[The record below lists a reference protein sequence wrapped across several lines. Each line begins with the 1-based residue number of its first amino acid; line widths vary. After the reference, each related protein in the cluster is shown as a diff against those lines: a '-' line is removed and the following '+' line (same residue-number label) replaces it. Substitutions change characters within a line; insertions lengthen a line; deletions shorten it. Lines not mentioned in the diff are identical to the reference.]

1 MKSPDTQQLPHLI
14 RLLEDESI
22 RDQILKQLQ
31 EFGPGLELAL
41 KRQGIPLTS
50 RDALLI
56 RPLLDDEYREWIPD
70 AWTAWINPGEESAQL
85 EEALSLIA
93 QFQYGRMYPETVG
106 RKLDAL
112 ADEFDARYTQ
122 RDPMDLAE
130 FLFQGYAL
138 RGIEQ
143 EHYYS
148 PLNSNLLHVIDAKAG
163 IPISL
168 ACIYILVGNRLGLTI
183 SGCNFPGH
191 FLAVASTQR
200 KNIIVD
206 CFNGGMCIDREALA
220 AIEAGV
226 TEEDILRLRCTT
238 PDIIARVLRNLIN
251 AYQREGSEKDARI
264 MNDLLTQVEESLL

>member
-1 MKSPDTQQLPHLI
+1 MKKSDTQQLPHLVK
-14 RLLEDESI
+14 LLEDTSI
-22 RDQILKQLQ
+22 RNEILGQLLM
-31 EFGPGLELAL
+31 FGPDLEREL
-41 KRQGIPLTS
+41 KRQRIRLTK

-56 RPLLDDEYREWIPD
+56 RPLLHDEYREWITGSWKSWRNPD
-70 AWTAWINPGEESAQL
+70 EENAQL

-93 QFQYGRMYPETVG
+93 QFQFGRLYPETV
-106 RKLDAL
+106 RQKLDAL
-112 ADEFDARYTQ
+112 ADEFDARYTR
-122 RDPMDLAE
+122 RDAMDLAE

-143 EHYYS
+143 ERYYH
-148 PLNSNLLHVIDAKAG
+148 PLNSNLVHVIDTKAG

-168 ACIYILVGNRLGLTI
+168 VCIYILVGDRLGLRI

-191 FLAVASTQR
+191 FLAVAATQR
-200 KNIIVD
+200 KNVIVD
-206 CFNGGMCIDREALA
+206 CFNGGMCIDRETLA
-220 AIEAGV
+220 SIEAGV

-238 PDIIARVLRNLIN
+238 PDIIARILRNLVN